1 MQALDLGQWRH
12 WRPLAAMAAEPMTTV
27 QSIPKFPK
35 KIRSRVLALLAV
47 RFVAS
52 SSSMLLDRSASAFD
66 LVSLA
71 LVGTFGR
78 LLGALL
84 GLYWFSWSDR
94 QFSDWK
100 DSIRFVTIF
109 SAMTM
114 QAVRFDGSSA
124 TFRLQNLHAVI
135 AVSS

>member
-1 MQALDLGQWRH
+1 M
-12 WRPLAAMAAEPMTTV
+12 
-27 QSIPKFPK
+27 
-35 KIRSRVLALLAV
+35 LALLAV
-47 RFVAS
+47 RFAAS

-78 LLGALL
+78 LLGPLL
-84 GLYWFSWSDR
+84 VLYWFSWSDR
-94 QFSDWK
+94 QYSSWK
-100 DSIRFVTIF
+100 DSIHFVTIL

-124 TFRLQNLHAVI
+124 TCRLQDLHAVVV
-135 AVSS
+135 VSS

>member
-1 MQALDLGQWRH
+1 M
-12 WRPLAAMAAEPMTTV
+12 
-27 QSIPKFPK
+27 
-35 KIRSRVLALLAV
+35 LALLAV
-47 RFVAS
+47 RFAAS

-78 LLGALL
+78 LLGPLL
-84 GLYWFSWSDR
+84 VLYWFSWSDR
-94 QFSDWK
+94 QYSDWK

-124 TFRLQNLHAVI
+124 TFRLQDLHAVI